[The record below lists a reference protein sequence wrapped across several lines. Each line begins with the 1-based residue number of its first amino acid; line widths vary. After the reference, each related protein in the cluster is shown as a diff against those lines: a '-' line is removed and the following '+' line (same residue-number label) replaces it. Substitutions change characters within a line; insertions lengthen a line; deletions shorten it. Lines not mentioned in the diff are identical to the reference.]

1 MDPLT
6 LIEAHAAELRA
17 LGAQRIGVFGSFARG
32 EATVE
37 SDVDVYLEFAK
48 GKKNYDNF
56 FAIYELLQGLFGRPI
71 NLVTDGSLSERK
83 ARIILPYYQLGRLT
97 SSWKFLYRPRWPRRI
112 GNKDS
117 LACLLLLL
125 EVLVDGFQ
133 VVVELRSVSFTNL
146 ADFGNDRVF
155 PHNVIPPRVLLA
167 CR

>member
-48 GKKNYDNF
+48 DKKNYDNF

-83 ARIILPYYQLGRLT
+83 ARIILPTVRYA
-97 SSWKFLYRPRWPRRI
+97 
-112 GNKDS
+112 S
-117 LACLLLLL
+117 LNA
-125 EVLVDGFQ
+125 
-133 VVVELRSVSFTNL
+133 
-146 ADFGNDRVF
+146 
-155 PHNVIPPRVLLA
+155 
-167 CR
+167 